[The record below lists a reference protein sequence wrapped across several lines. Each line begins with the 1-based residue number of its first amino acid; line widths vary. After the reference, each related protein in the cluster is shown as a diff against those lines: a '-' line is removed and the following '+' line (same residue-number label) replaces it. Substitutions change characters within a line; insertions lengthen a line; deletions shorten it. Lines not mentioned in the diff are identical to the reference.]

1 MRESYAALL
10 RRHAANIRRMS
21 ETIGWPENEAL
32 ERDVRKL
39 EALASLLER
48 VTPEMVNDL
57 RLDIMVMT
65 GCDEPAVGTKD
76 ALSTLRALAAGPQAE
91 EGGNGES

>member
-1 MRESYAALL
+1 MSTRETYAALL
-10 RRHAANIRRMS
+10 RDLADTAEDRDRDCRYLVTEEKAAQF
-21 ETIGWPENEAL
+21 L
-32 ERDVRKL
+32 
-39 EALASLLER
+39 ALASLLER

-76 ALSTLRALAAGPQAE
+76 ALSVLRALAAGPQQEHGA
-91 EGGNGES
+91 